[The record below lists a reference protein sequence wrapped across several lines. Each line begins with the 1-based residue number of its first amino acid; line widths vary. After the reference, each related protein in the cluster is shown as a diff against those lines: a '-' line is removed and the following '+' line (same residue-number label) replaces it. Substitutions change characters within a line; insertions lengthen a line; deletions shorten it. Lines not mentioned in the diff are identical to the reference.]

1 MTTAT
6 ITTFYPLPR
15 LPFEIRARIWELR
28 VEPRIVEVV
37 YYYPSPA
44 KMTDPDAW
52 AKGSMKSLPPVRH
65 LRSSTPVPA
74 QLQTCREAR
83 EHLRRHPF
91 SGYQKAFSEM
101 MTKPYD
107 GFNPVPED
115 DL

>member
-1 MTTAT
+1 MTAAT

-65 LRSSTPVPA
+65 PPALVYRSSGPTA
-74 QLQTCREAR
+74 NSERRRCSLHTFSTTAR
-83 EHLRRHPF
+83 RCLSSTAPNSLISSSF
-91 SGYQKAFSEM
+91 SLDF
-101 MTKPYD
+101 
-107 GFNPVPED
+107 
-115 DL
+115 